1 VCLNVFI
8 GRGRFKNEEAH
19 FDREQ
24 CALRVTN
31 EVKKFVGKEA
41 KRGKPAL
48 RGNPFSMKILVLER
62 ISKNP

>member
-1 VCLNVFI
+1 
-8 GRGRFKNEEAH
+8 
-19 FDREQ
+19 
-24 CALRVTN
+24 LRVTN